1 MTATQVAAEPQLN
14 TPASIRQIIQDACD
28 RGASVVYLQM
38 GRPPFYR
45 INGEMLP
52 QGHFSTVT
60 VDLFQH
66 YLQEVLSPQQI
77 QHYATTRKLDSDVRI
92 QGFMQGRVI
101 CAPTAQ
107 GTDSLRLYSI
117 ALDEPD
123 AEVLKHGTVRG
134 MVEDAFKQK
143 ASDIHLQV
151 GEAPRFRI
159 QGKMVLQESYGR
171 VAIAQFDDFLAELL
185 TPAQREK
192 FQVSQELDT
201 AVLYDGLVRC
211 RVNCAQSM
219 MGGSMVLRLIS
230 LNVPTLKKMNLPAVL
245 GYLAEERQ
253 GLILITGA
261 VNSGKSTS
269 LAAMLRHVNDSHPRK
284 IVTIED
290 PIEYVHTS
298 NQAFF
303 TQREVGLHT
312 HEFKDALRAAL
323 RQDPDIILIGEM
335 RDRETVDTAI
345 RASLTG
351 HLVLATLHT
360 KGAVNAFKRL
370 LNFYS
375 PEEQETVRTQI
386 VDALKAVIAQA
397 LVPTTQ
403 GGRTAALE
411 IMVNTATI
419 RDYLLKGNF
428 DEIYSLMEEGVDGNQ
443 TLNQALYD
451 LHEAGTISTTDAL
464 TVSLAPDDL
473 AYMLKNFVRRS
484 SRSGLMTTDYN
495 NRSAS

>member
-45 INGEMLP
+45 ISGEMLP

-230 LNVPTLKKMNLPAVL
+230 LNVPTLEKMNLPAVL

-269 LAAMLRHVNDSHPRK
+269 LAAMLRHVNDSYPRK